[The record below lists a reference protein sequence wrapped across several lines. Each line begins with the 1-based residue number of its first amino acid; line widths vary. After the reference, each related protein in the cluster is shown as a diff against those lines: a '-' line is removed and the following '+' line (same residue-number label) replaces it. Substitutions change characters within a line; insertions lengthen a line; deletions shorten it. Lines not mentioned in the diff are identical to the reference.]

1 MAERQIY
8 VMITKPFCRR
18 CKVGISYNSHKR
30 DREVTKSTGKNMG
43 LLIVLPFMFAY
54 FWEQLIHGLLFW
66 AASPVRGNGGTEFY
80 IGLVTPIA
88 MLLVITCFIIEKSII
103 ILVIGAVV
111 LVKFT

>member
-54 FWEQLIHGLLFW
+54 FL
-66 AASPVRGNGGTEFY
+66 
-80 IGLVTPIA
+80 
-88 MLLVITCFIIEKSII
+88 
-103 ILVIGAVV
+103 GATYPWSFV
-111 LVKFT
+111 LGCISGER